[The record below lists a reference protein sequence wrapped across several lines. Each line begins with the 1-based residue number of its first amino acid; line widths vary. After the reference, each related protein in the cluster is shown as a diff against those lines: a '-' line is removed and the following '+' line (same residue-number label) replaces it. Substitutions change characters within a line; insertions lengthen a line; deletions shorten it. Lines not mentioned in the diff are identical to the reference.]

1 MDRSLLPLMVP
12 RETLRPPSA
21 DSTGTGALV
30 SLIAHGALVGA
41 LALGVQW
48 RTEEPTGVEAELW
61 AAVPELA
68 APPAATPE
76 ELPPPVVEQPPEL
89 APPPVVA
96 PPPPQAE
103 APDAEIALEREQK
116 RKAQERKE
124 AEDQRAREKRQQA
137 ERDRKEAAA
146 KAERE
151 AEREAEKRKQET
163 EAQRKQQ
170 DKLAKAEQQK
180 REKQE
185 AARLDAQRQANLR
198 RMTEQAGGNG
208 SPEST
213 GTAARSAGPSANY
226 AGRIKGYIKPN
237 IVLTDAVSGNPT
249 AEVEVRVTPDG
260 TIIARR
266 LTQPSGSREWDE
278 AVLRAIDRT
287 AKLPRDTDGRIPPTI
302 VITFRPAE

>member
-1 MDRSLLPLMVP
+1 M
-12 RETLRPPSA
+12 
-21 DSTGTGALV
+21 
-30 SLIAHGALVGA
+30 
-41 LALGVQW
+41 
-48 RTEEPTGVEAELW
+48 
-61 AAVPELA
+61 
-68 APPAATPE
+68 
-76 ELPPPVVEQPPEL
+76 

-103 APDAEIALEREQK
+103 APDAEIALEREREQK